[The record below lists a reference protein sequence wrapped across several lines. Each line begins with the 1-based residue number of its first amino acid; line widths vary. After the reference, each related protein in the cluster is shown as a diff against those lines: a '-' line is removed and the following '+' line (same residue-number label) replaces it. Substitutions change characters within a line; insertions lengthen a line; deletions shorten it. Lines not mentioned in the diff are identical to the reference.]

1 MTKSKEIG
9 RIGQRRYG
17 GIVYEEFLPELRGKR
32 GIEVYREMSDND
44 DIVGAI
50 LFAIE
55 MLVRQTDWNVEPG
68 GDTAKDK
75 EAAEFVKTCM
85 NDMQDTWIDTISE
98 ILSFLSYGWS
108 FHEIVYKRRM
118 GNTNDTRTKSKYN
131 DGLIGWKK
139 LPIRAQ
145 ETLYQW
151 EYDTEDNL
159 LGMTQMPPPD
169 YGILSI
175 PMEKALLFRTKSRK
189 NNPEGRSILR
199 NAYRSWYF
207 KRRIQEIEGI
217 GIERDLAGLPVIHA
231 PDGFDLWDENN
242 PDAVKARAVLENM
255 VKTIRRDEMEGVVLP
270 HDYTLELLS
279 TGGTR
284 QFDTNAIINRYDTR
298 IAMTVLA
305 DFIFL
310 GHDKTG
316 SWALSSD
323 KTELFAVAIGAFLD
337 IICETF
343 NSQGI
348 PSLIDINGQHFA
360 GITEYPKMTHGD
372 IEDADITKVAAFIKD
387 MTGIGVLI
395 PDDGLEDYI
404 RQVGHLPERTSDTR
418 ETAHTRQEQQEQNQP
433 PEPETAAG
441 AEPSEEEEKL
451 EEAKKRLGRGDS
463 CGYTA
468 HTGKKG
474 KEGEDK
480 EQSRSP
486 TKTGR
491 VLEK

>member
-1 MTKSKEIG
+1 MARSKEIG

-17 GIVYEEFLPELRGKR
+17 GNFYEEFLPVLRGKR
-32 GIEVYREMSDND
+32 GIQVYYEMSEND
-44 DIVGAI
+44 DVVGAI

-55 MLVRQTDWNVEPG
+55 MLVRQCSWNVEPG
-68 GDTAKDK
+68 GATAKDK
-75 EAAEFVKTCM
+75 EAAQFVQGCM
-85 NDMQDTWIDTISE
+85 DDMQDTWIDTVSE
-98 ILSFLSYGWS
+98 ILSFLTYGWS
-108 FHEIVYKRRM
+108 YHEIVYKRRM
-118 GNTNDTRTKSKYN
+118 GNTRDTRTKSKFN

-151 EYDTEDNL
+151 EYDKEDNL

-169 YGILSI
+169 FGLFTI

-199 NAYRSWYF
+199 TAYRSWYF

-217 GIERDLAGLPVIHA
+217 GIERDLAGLPVLYG
-231 PDGFDLWDENN
+231 PEGVDLWDNLEENIEI
-242 PDAVKARAVLENM
+242 REGLESM
-255 VKTIRRDEMEGVVLP
+255 VRNIRRDEMEGIVLP
-270 HDYTLELLS
+270 FGYKLELLNS
-279 TGGTR
+279 GGSR

-310 GHDKTG
+310 GHDQTG

-323 KTELFAVAIGAFLD
+323 KTRLFAVAIGAFLD

-348 PSLIDINGQHFA
+348 PSLIDVNGQHFA
-360 GITEYPKMTHGD
+360 RITEYPKMTHGD
-372 IEDADITKVAAFIKD
+372 IEDADILKVATFIKD

-418 ETAHTRQEQQEQNQP
+418 ALDRTRQEQQEQSQP
-433 PEPETAAG
+433 PEPAAG
-441 AEPSEEEEKL
+441 AGQSEEEVSLEEI
-451 EEAKKRLGRGDS
+451 EEAKKRLGRG
-463 CGYTA
+463 
-468 HTGKKG
+468 
-474 KEGEDK
+474 
-480 EQSRSP
+480 
-486 TKTGR
+486 
-491 VLEK
+491 